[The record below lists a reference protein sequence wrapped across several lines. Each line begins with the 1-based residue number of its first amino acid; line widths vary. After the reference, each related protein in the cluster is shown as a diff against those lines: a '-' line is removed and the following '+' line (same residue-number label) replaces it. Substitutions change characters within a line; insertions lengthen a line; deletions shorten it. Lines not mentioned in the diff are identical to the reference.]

1 MALLD
6 LQVADGRSAFLV
18 EQGGDLLVK
27 PARCELLDV
36 REAKVRARY
45 PRLVGV
51 KRVGLFLEDG
61 EVDRAEDGGELI
73 EAAALCGIGPDG
85 VPALVVVDTEEER
98 RARCERAR
106 GELDEPIEVL
116 YRRKLLVDP
125 CVGSR

>member
-1 MALLD
+1 M
-6 LQVADGRSAFLV
+6 V

-27 PARCELLDV
+27 PVRCELLEV
-36 REAKVRARY
+36 RGANVRARHA
-45 PRLVGV
+45 RLVGV
-51 KRVGLFLEDG
+51 KRVALLLEGG

-98 RARCERAR
+98 RARCECTRS
-106 GELDEPIEVL
+106 ELDEPIEVL